1 MDAIRTFFT
10 EHILAYG
17 TFAAIGLVAAFVAA
31 VILCFKMRQNWV
43 RQIPFML
50 LSLLGLIAGAKL
62 FGMISYERYL
72 RSVGE
77 QDITI
82 RRLFSDSG
90 IVFYGGLLGYFGMMW
105 LLFWKLLPKKRLA
118 WDIVAVSTPLFH
130 AFARIGCYFGH
141 EVIRGELVWRPC
153 CYGIRMEN
161 AFCSHFWDSRFPT
174 QLFESGF
181 NFLLFGVLLALLLKD
196 REEKRRGS
204 LIRIY
209 LIAYA
214 AFRFLIEFLRGDE
227 VRGGYGAFSFS
238 QVVSMFILFGVAL
251 AWLLRKKEILKPLPP
266 DPYDPEVE
274 LYDIFAKKKNEPEE
288 EETEE
293 RDLSKEQKNEDHP
306 SGDGA
311 NIENNHL

>member
-17 TFAAIGLVAAFVAA
+17 TFAAIGLVAAFAAA
-31 VILCFKMRQNWV
+31 VVLCFKMRQNWV
-43 RQIPFML
+43 RQIPIML

-72 RSVGE
+72 RSVGV

-82 RRLFSDSG
+82 KRLFSDSG

-141 EVIRGELVWRPC
+141 EVIDGELVWRPC
-153 CYGIRMEN
+153 CYGIQMDN
-161 AFCSHFWDSRFPT
+161 AFCAHFWDSRFPT
-174 QLFESGF
+174 QLVESGF
-181 NFLLFGVLLALLLKD
+181 NFLLFGVLLAMLLSD

-214 AFRFLIEFLRGDE
+214 VFRFVIEFFRGDE
-227 VRGGYGAFSFS
+227 VRGGYGVFSFS
-238 QVVSMFILFGVAL
+238 QVISMFILFGVML
-251 AWLLRKKEILKPLPP
+251 VWLLKKKEVIKTLPP
-266 DPYDPEVE
+266 DPYDPEVDKFDLFIKPE
-274 LYDIFAKKKNEPEE
+274 DAPVKEETETEEAPEE
-288 EETEE
+288 EQDNPLDP
-293 RDLSKEQKNEDHP
+293 RAEQ
-306 SGDGA
+306 
-311 NIENNHL
+311 